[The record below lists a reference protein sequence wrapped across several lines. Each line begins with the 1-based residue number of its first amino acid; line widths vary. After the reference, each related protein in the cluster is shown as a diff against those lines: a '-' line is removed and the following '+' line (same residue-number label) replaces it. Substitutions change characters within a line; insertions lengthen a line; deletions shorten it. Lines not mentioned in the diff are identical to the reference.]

1 MSQAAGDP
9 PPRTAGQS
17 APDSAADAEE
27 VRTYYGQ
34 PVVKQPEWTWEI
46 PWYLFTGGMAG
57 ASSLLAFGAR
67 MTGRDLLAS
76 RAGGLA
82 AVGATVSPV
91 LLIADLGRPRRFL
104 NMLRVFKPTSAM
116 SMGSWLVAAY
126 GPATVGAAALN
137 QLGWLPRLGRVADAA
152 AAVLGAGMGT
162 YTAVLVS
169 DSSIPVWHE
178 ARRELPFVFAGSAG
192 ASGGAAAIL
201 LTPAREAAPA
211 RRLALA
217 GAAVE
222 LGAGE
227 VMRRRLGELAEPYQ
241 LGDTAVWE
249 KSAKACTAIGS
260 GLIAFGG
267 ARRRLTTC
275 VGAALVVAGSV
286 CQRWAV
292 YRAGFRSAAD
302 PKYTVKPQRDRVD
315 RGEGH
320 RDTAGTGATGR

>member
-1 MSQAAGDP
+1 MSAAAGDTP
-9 PPRTAGQS
+9 PG
-17 APDSAADAEE
+17 APDTAADTEE

-34 PVVKQPEWTWEI
+34 PVVKQPEWTWEV

-67 MTGRDLLAS
+67 VTGRETLAA

-82 AVGATVSPV
+82 AAGATVSPV
-91 LLIADLGRPRRFL
+91 LLVADLGRPQRFL
-104 NMLRVFKPTSAM
+104 HMLRVFKPTSAM

-126 GPATVGAAALN
+126 GPAAVGAATLH
-137 QLGWLPRLGRVADAA
+137 QLGCLPRLRAAADAVA
-152 AAVLGAGMGT
+152 AALGAGMGT
-162 YTAVLVS
+162 YTAVLIS
-169 DSSIPVWHE
+169 DSSIPVWRE
-178 ARRELPFVFAGSAG
+178 ARRELPFLFAGSAAG
-192 ASGGAAAIL
+192 SGGAAATL
-201 LTPAREAAPA
+201 LTAGREAAPA

-227 VMRRRLGELAEPYQ
+227 VMRRRLGELGEPYE
-241 LGDTAVWE
+241 LGDTAVWQ
-249 KSAKACTAIGS
+249 KAAKACTAIGA
-260 GLIAFGG
+260 GLVAVGG
-267 ARRRLTTC
+267 GRRRAVTG

-302 PKYTVKPQRDRVD
+302 PKYTVGPQRRRVE
-315 RGEGH
+315 RGEAH
-320 RDTAGTGATGR
+320 RRAAAAQ

>member
-1 MSQAAGDP
+1 MTQSGDGTWA
-9 PPRTAGQS
+9 R
-17 APDSAADAEE
+17 APDAAAPGEE

-67 MTGRDLLAS
+67 RTGRELLAN
-76 RAGGLA
+76 RAAGIA
-82 AVGATVSPV
+82 AAGALVSPA
-91 LLIADLGRPRRFL
+91 LLIADLGRPQRFL

-126 GPATVGAAALN
+126 GPAAVGAAGLR
-137 QLGWLPRLGRVADAA
+137 QLGWLPRLGGAA
-152 AAVLGAGMGT
+152 ELVAAVLGAGMGT
-162 YTAVLVS
+162 YTAVLIS
-169 DSSIPVWHE
+169 DSSIPVWRE
-178 ARRELPFVFAGSAG
+178 ARRELPFVFAGSAA
-192 ASGGAAAIL
+192 ASGGAAATL
-201 LTPAREAAPA
+201 LTSPREAAPA

-227 VMRRRLGELAEPYQ
+227 VMRRRLGELAEPYGV
-241 LGDTAVWE
+241 GDTAVWE
-249 KSAKACTAIGS
+249 KAAKTCTAIGS
-260 GLIAFGG
+260 GLVALGG
-267 ARRRLTTC
+267 SRRRLTTC
-275 VGAALVVAGSV
+275 AGAALVVAGSV

-292 YRAGFRSAAD
+292 YRAGFQSAAD
-302 PKYTVKPQRDRVD
+302 PKYTVKPQRERVD

-320 RDTAGTGATGR
+320 RGTAGTGATAR